1 MAQQQ
6 MADGTNAPLEFIP
19 SLGSWDCS
27 EKACPW
33 TAPPSRPTQNFP
45 YIWFGNLDEKDWD
58 ETYCIPWHHH
68 TASIDELN
76 VTTTISGGGS
86 YPAGAGN
93 ITLAFPAG
101 TIVASTSV
109 TAPIFNGVATSAKT
123 ISGSFDIPHV
133 KDEKKRIRH
142 VIAEGPEAGIYVR
155 GTLKDSNE
163 IKLPEYWD
171 GLIDPETIT
180 VTLTQIGYS
189 QDLIV
194 DNIEW
199 GKVVKIKSGI
209 GVNINCYY
217 EIWAARHINPMDHS
231 EKLHVVYEG
240 DSPEDYPG
248 NNEFFFVG
256 GWDYDRRE
264 TKWRRG
270 DPES

>member
-1 MAQQQ
+1 MRSTPGPSAGEMIPPPEDKDCSKKPGGWGVP
-6 MADGTNAPLEFIP
+6 MADPE
-19 SLGSWDCS
+19 
-27 EKACPW
+27 
-33 TAPPSRPTQNFP
+33 
-45 YIWFGNLDEKDWD
+45 YIWYGNKDEK
-58 ETYCIPWHHH
+58 TYPEEACLPYHHVN
-68 TASIDELN
+68 AQIDN
-76 VTTTISGGGS
+76 FQVNTTIT
-86 YPAGAGN
+86 GACD
-93 ITLAFPAG
+93 ITITG
-101 TIVASTSV
+101 EV
-109 TAPIFNGVATSAKT
+109 TAPKFNGIATSAKT

-155 GTLKDSNE
+155 GTLKDSNKIE
-163 IKLPEYWD
+163 LPEYWD

-194 DNIEW
+194 DSVEW
-199 GKVVKIKSGI
+199 GKVVNVRSGS
-209 GVNINCYY
+209 GTTINCYY

-248 NNEFFFVG
+248 NNEYYLVG

-264 TKWRRG
+264 TKWNG
-270 DPES
+270 QMDSVNLDKGA